1 MTNKRSPH
9 QNSSKGDPKISKT
22 IWTDLRRGDFKSTLR
37 RNLKDIYIFYLDE
50 DKRARLSD
58 MWRIRR
64 WLYLTVWLLKS
75 MFLKLTPAR
84 RILALIS
91 VLFIIIY
98 HNEQSSDLQLVG
110 YGVLLLILM
119 LELKDKLLAHGE
131 LATGRAVQSALM
143 PKQNPSLSGWDIWLF
158 TRSANEVGG
167 DLVDYLM
174 VSENRLGV
182 ALGDV
187 AGKGLGAALLM
198 AKLQATLRALAPNFD
213 SLAEL
218 GAQINAILYRD
229 GLPERFASLVYIELK
244 PDSGQVRIL
253 NAGHLP
259 PIALQGDK
267 LNEMP
272 LGAIVLGIIPES
284 TYNEQLI
291 ELHPGDLLLV
301 YSDGLTEACNEQGE
315 FFGNQRLSEMLPK
328 FKGLSAE
335 AAGARLLA
343 EVEQFIGNAPPSDD
357 LSLVLLKR
365 LS

>member
-1 MTNKRSPH
+1 MTNKRSKHKKSP
-9 QNSSKGDPKISKT
+9 KGDPKFSKT
-22 IWTDLRRGDFKSTLR
+22 IWGDLRRGDFKRTLSR
-37 RNLKDIYIFYLDE
+37 DLKDIYIFYLDE

-58 MWRIRR
+58 MGRIRR
-64 WLYLTVWLLKS
+64 WIYLTVWLLKS

-84 RILALIS
+84 RILALAT
-91 VLFIIIY
+91 VVVFFIIDY
-98 HNEQSSDLQLVG
+98 HVVG
-110 YGVLLLILM
+110 FLILLLILI
-119 LELKDKLLAHGE
+119 LELKDKLLAHEE
-131 LATGRAVQSALM
+131 LATGHAVQSALM
-143 PKQNPSLSGWDIWLF
+143 PDRNPILSGWEIWLF
-158 TRSANEVGG
+158 TRPANEVGG

-218 GAQINAILYRD
+218 GAQINVILCRD
-229 GLPERFASLVYIELK
+229 GLPERFASLVYLELEQ
-244 PDSGQVRIL
+244 DSGLVRLL

-259 PIALQGDK
+259 PIALQGDM

-272 LGAIVLGIIPES
+272 LGAMVLGIVPES
-284 TYNEQLI
+284 TYNEQSI
-291 ELHPGDLLLV
+291 ELQSGNLLLV
-301 YSDGLTEACNEQGE
+301 YSDGLTEACNNQGE
-315 FFGNQRLSEMLPK
+315 FFGNQRLLEMLPK

-335 AAGARLLA
+335 EAGARLLA
-343 EVEQFIGNAPPSDD
+343 EVEQFIGDEPHSDD

-365 LS
+365 LH